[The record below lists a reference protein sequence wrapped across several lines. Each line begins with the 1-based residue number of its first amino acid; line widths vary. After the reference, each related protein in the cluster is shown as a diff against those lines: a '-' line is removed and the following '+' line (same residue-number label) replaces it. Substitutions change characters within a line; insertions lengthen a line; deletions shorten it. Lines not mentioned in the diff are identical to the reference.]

1 MRLVEDP
8 ATERDAEERRR
19 DLLLLAALDR
29 RHGPVYVAEVKALL
43 APVMAGLL
51 RRATAEDLARLSHE
65 QLVELAALVSAAI
78 HGRPKGAGHP
88 A

>member
-29 RHGPVYVAEVKALL
+29 LHGPVYVAAVKRHL
-43 APVMAGLL
+43 APEVAGLL
-51 RRATAEDLARLSHE
+51 RRVTAEDLARLSHE
-65 QLVELAALVSAAI
+65 QLVELAALASAAV
-78 HGRPKGAGHP
+78 HGRPAGAGH
-88 A
+88 AA